1 MRNLLLKNFYKLKRN
16 PSNVQ
21 VLLLAII
28 IILIIYILFGN
39 QIISTAKNNLET
51 TLITLQQIVNRQ
63 APIES
68 YRANIIKA
76 QGYVSDIRDHI
87 EREPL
92 SSTEL
97 NKV

>member
-1 MRNLLLKNFYKLKRN
+1 MRNRNLVTRKLDH
-16 PSNVQ
+16 
-21 VLLLAII
+21 
-28 IILIIYILFGN
+28 
-39 QIISTAKNNLET
+39 LET

-76 QGYVSDIRDHI
+76 QGLVEDLRDMV

-92 SSTEL
+92 AP
-97 NKV
+97 K

>member
-1 MRNLLLKNFYKLKRN
+1 MRNRNLLSQKLD
-16 PSNVQ
+16 
-21 VLLLAII
+21 
-28 IILIIYILFGN
+28 
-39 QIISTAKNNLET
+39 NLET

-68 YRANIIKA
+68 YRSNIVKA
-76 QGYVSDIRDHI
+76 QGYVSDIRDQI

-97 NKV
+97 NKI